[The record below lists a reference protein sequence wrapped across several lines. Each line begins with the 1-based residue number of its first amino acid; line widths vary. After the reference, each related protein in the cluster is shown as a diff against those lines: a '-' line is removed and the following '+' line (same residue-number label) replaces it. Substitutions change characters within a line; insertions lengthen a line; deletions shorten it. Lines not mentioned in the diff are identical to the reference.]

1 MQNKPRNV
9 VLCLMEVSR
18 LASRFGLEPPG
29 LVQMEKEIDA
39 EEAREQN
46 GGPDTKI
53 STPNIRHR
61 FVLCTKTKISIS
73 IIIIYVHTLQLN
85 QCNTNGY
92 QIGEQIEENRE
103 PRSNIYGYFEIGI

>member
-1 MQNKPRNV
+1 
-9 VLCLMEVSR
+9 MEVSR

-46 GGPDTKI
+46 DGPDTKI

-61 FVLCTKTKISIS
+61 FVFYTKTEKPIA
-73 IIIIYVHTLQLN
+73 IIIIYR
-85 QCNTNGY
+85 TNVTAQPAQY
-92 QIGEQIEENRE
+92 QWLSGR
-103 PRSNIYGYFEIGI
+103 

>member
-1 MQNKPRNV
+1 
-9 VLCLMEVSR
+9 MEVSR

-53 STPNIRHR
+53 ISTPNIRHR
-61 FVLCTKTKISIS
+61 FVLCTKTKISIQ
-73 IIIIYVHTLQLN
+73 IIIIIHLRTLQLN
-85 QCNTNGY
+85 QRNTDGY
-92 QIGEQIEENRE
+92 QIGEQVEENRE
-103 PRSNIYGYFEIGI
+103 PRSNVYGYFEIGYQGNIH

>member
-1 MQNKPRNV
+1 
-9 VLCLMEVSR
+9 MEVSR

-46 GGPDTKI
+46 GGPDTKMI
-53 STPNIRHR
+53 SPPNIRHR
-61 FVLCTKTKISIS
+61 FVLYTKIKIS
-73 IIIIYVHTLQLN
+73 LTIIIIYVRTLQLN
-85 QCNTNGY
+85 QRNTNGY

-103 PRSNIYGYFEIGI
+103 PRSNIYGYFEIGIGHYRR